1 MTRGAV
7 RENGEG
13 DGKGETEDAPF
24 CNHHYGKARGESRFP
39 RMDSDTTTVASVAA
53 AQCGETIQ
61 LSFTHHFLSSEGT
74 SRMLRI
80 CS

>member
-39 RMDSDTTTVASVAA
+39 RMDSDTTTVASVPA
-53 AQCGETIQ
+53 AQDGEKVQ
-61 LSFTHHFLSSEGT
+61 FSMYNYHAPFFE
-74 SRMLRI
+74 
-80 CS
+80 